1 MQTVLRPGLVSNT
14 LANVGGRSISLALQ
28 LALVAVLV
36 RGLGTEAYGLLVLG
50 LGLVGSSNLL
60 EGAFG
65 QAVTRH
71 IAHYDARMDRRA
83 VAEIVALHFF
93 LTLGQIALFGLA
105 FLAIERFWLSIVFT
119 IPGGLE
125 SLAHQVVRLCIAVM
139 TFDLLSMF
147 LLRVAEGFQN
157 FAGARLLEVG
167 KHVLRFVAVLSVL
180 AAGGGVVQVAVA
192 HLAASVAMALAA
204 AAYLGSRGYLHL
216 AWPRSWRRSAEV
228 GRFSVPIFL
237 HKVVAFL
244 GNRADVFIVGHFL
257 GTTALA
263 HYQVAFKFYEIFGQG
278 LSMLTVATMPYAAQ
292 LSSRG
297 DVEAAGRLFIVS
309 ARLLPRLVAPLI
321 LAATAFTSPLIQ
333 AWIGAAPPETA
344 TAAQL
349 YLAGILFLAL
359 PGAAAHIMLGLGR
372 WRELLVWQAMGSVGS
387 VVLSLILVPVLHL
400 PGAALGSLVGA
411 AIIGV
416 SYWIVTARSLVGN
429 SQASPV
435 VLVAHQLLPVSV
447 CMLAAGIADKSGMV
461 ARAVVSTLIVVLAV
475 WWWSRVE
482 ARQHVSAMLYGL
494 AWPSPVSKG
503 PLMLGINGG
512 VEREL

>member
-1 MQTVLRPGLVSNT
+1 MQAALRPGLVSNT
-14 LANVGGRSISLALQ
+14 LVNIGGRSISLALQ
-28 LALVAVLV
+28 LAMVAVLV
-36 RGLGTEAYGLLVLG
+36 RGLGAEAYGLLVLG
-50 LGLVGSSNLL
+50 FGLVGSSNLL

-71 IAHYDARMDRRA
+71 IAHYDARMDRGA
-83 VAEIVALHFF
+83 VAEIVALHFL

-119 IPGGLE
+119 IPEGLE
-125 SLAHQVVRLCIAVM
+125 SLAHQVVRICIAVM

-157 FAGARLLEVG
+157 FAAARLLEVG
-167 KHVLRFVAVLSVL
+167 KHVLRFLAVLALLGV
-180 AAGGGVVQVAVA
+180 GGGVVHVAAA
-192 HLAASVAMALAA
+192 HLAASVAMAVAA
-204 AAYLGSRGYLHL
+204 AAYLRSEGYLHL

-292 LSSRG
+292 LSARG
-297 DVEAAGRLFIVS
+297 DVEAVGRLFIVS
-309 ARLLPRLVAPLI
+309 ARLLLRLVAPLI
-321 LAATAFTSPLIQ
+321 LAATTFTSFLIQ
-333 AWIGAAPPETA
+333 AWIGAAPQETA

-349 YLAGILFLAL
+349 YLACILFLAL

-372 WRELLVWQAMGSVGS
+372 WRELLVWQAIGSMGSI
-387 VVLSLILVPVLHL
+387 VLSLVFVPVLHL

-416 SYWIVTARSLVGN
+416 GYWIVTARSLAGN
-429 SQASPV
+429 LQASPM
-435 VLVAHQLLPVSV
+435 VLIAHQLLPVSAF
-447 CMLAAGIADKSGMV
+447 MFAAGIADRSGMV
-461 ARAVVSTLIVVLAV
+461 ARTAVSALIVALAT

-482 ARQHVSAMLYGL
+482 NRRHVSAMLRRL
-494 AWPSPVSKG
+494 AWRSP
-503 PLMLGINGG
+503 
-512 VEREL
+512 